1 MSKIFANPLTELAE
15 YEEMN
20 QALNRGK
27 GPVQISGC
35 MDSQKVHLMEEAGE
49 KFPWKLVI
57 TYDDSRA
64 KEIYEDFRCFRD
76 SVWIYPSKDL
86 LFYTADIHGNL
97 LTKQRLLVLKH
108 LIEDQEGVVVTT
120 LDGLMDHLLP
130 LSAMKKQILMVEQ
143 GQTID
148 VEEWKQRL
156 VILGYERMAQV
167 DGMGQFSI
175 RGGIIDI
182 FPLTEELPIRIE
194 LWDTEVD
201 SIRTFDLESQRSVEQ
216 IECAV
221 LYPASEQVL
230 NKEQIEEGLKKIREA
245 ALKQEKLLRGQRKTE
260 EAHRIGSI
268 IKEFMEG
275 MQSGF
280 MSSGLDSFLTYFC
293 EDTVSFQEYFPEHRT
308 AIFLDEPARLKEKG
322 ETVETEFRESMVQ
335 RLEKGYLLPEQ
346 TRLLFTVRETLA
358 RVQTLLRL

>member
-1 MSKIFANPLTELAE
+1 
-15 YEEMN
+15 
-20 QALNRGK
+20 
-27 GPVQISGC
+27 
-35 MDSQKVHLMEEAGE
+35 
-49 KFPWKLVI
+49 
-57 TYDDSRA
+57 
-64 KEIYEDFRCFRD
+64 
-76 SVWIYPSKDL
+76 
-86 LFYTADIHGNL
+86 
-97 LTKQRLLVLKH
+97 
-108 LIEDQEGVVVTT
+108 
-120 LDGLMDHLLP
+120 
-130 LSAMKKQILMVEQ
+130 MVEQ

-308 AIFLDEPARLKEKG
+308 AIF
-322 ETVETEFRESMVQ
+322 FR
-335 RLEKGYLLPEQ
+335 
-346 TRLLFTVRETLA
+346 
-358 RVQTLLRL
+358 

>member
-175 RGGIIDI
+175 RG
-182 FPLTEELPIRIE
+182 
-194 LWDTEVD
+194 
-201 SIRTFDLESQRSVEQ
+201 
-216 IECAV
+216 
-221 LYPASEQVL
+221 
-230 NKEQIEEGLKKIREA
+230 
-245 ALKQEKLLRGQRKTE
+245 
-260 EAHRIGSI
+260 
-268 IKEFMEG
+268 
-275 MQSGF
+275 
-280 MSSGLDSFLTYFC
+280 
-293 EDTVSFQEYFPEHRT
+293 
-308 AIFLDEPARLKEKG
+308 
-322 ETVETEFRESMVQ
+322 
-335 RLEKGYLLPEQ
+335 
-346 TRLLFTVRETLA
+346 
-358 RVQTLLRL
+358 